1 MPESVQFFTSGGL
14 KLAGDLYAPGND
26 SGDRYPAVVLC
37 QGLSGVRGK
46 VLPGVAGT
54 FASSGFLVLAFDYRG
69 FGDGEGER
77 GRLFP
82 IERVEDALS
91 ALAFL
96 RSCSKADPLRIG
108 VYGLSYGGAT
118 ALCAAALDR
127 TVRCVAAVS
136 GAVDGEDL
144 MRGLRTNDEWIA
156 FKKRL
161 EEDRI
166 ERAATGKSALVP
178 VTEIVPFSKTFWKR
192 YKELDSE
199 QHSES
204 IPQAG
209 ADQEVAAFTLQS
221 AEAMARFEISR
232 MVGKISPSPA
242 LFIQGEDDD
251 VVAVEDVLKVFR
263 RAGQPKRFV
272 SLPGCD
278 HIDLDHGPGFER
290 QVGLSLEW
298 FERYL

>member
-1 MPESVQFFTSGGL
+1 MPESVQFFTSGSL
-14 KLAGDLYAPGND
+14 KLAGDIYAPQED
-26 SGDRYPAVVLC
+26 SGDKYPAVVFC
-37 QGLSGVRGK
+37 QGLSGVRQK
-46 VLPGVAGT
+46 VLPEVAGT
-54 FASSGFLVLAFDYRG
+54 FASRGFMVLAFDYRG
-69 FGDGEGER
+69 CGDSEGER

-82 IERVEDALS
+82 MERVEDALS

-96 RSCSKADPLRIG
+96 RSCNRADPLRIG

-118 ALCAAALDR
+118 ALRAAAR
-127 TVRCVAAVS
+127 ARPVRCVAAVS
-136 GAVDGEDL
+136 GAGAGEAL
-144 MRGLRTNDEWIA
+144 MRGLRPHAAWIA

-192 YKELDSE
+192 YEELDSE

-209 ADQEVAAFTLQS
+209 AEQEVATFTLQS

-232 MVGKISPSPA
+232 MVGMISPSPA

-263 RAGQPKRFV
+263 CAGQPKRFV

-290 QVGLSLEW
+290 QVGLSLDW